1 MEFVANFTQS
11 QQDFAAKFDTGGGG
25 GGQDG
30 FSPIVDVT
38 TIDGGHRVTITDKQ
52 GAESFDVMDG
62 ETPEKGVDYWTEEDK
77 EEIAEQTQ
85 AQIDA
90 STYTKSQ
97 TETLITEKVSE
108 IVADAPEEFDTLKE
122 MSDWLTNH
130 AESAAAMNSAIQKNA
145 SDISALDDAKA
156 EKSAVT
162 AVTNDVNDIN
172 ATLYPENKN
181 LLKNTAISQTINGVT
196 FTVNPDKSVTCNG
209 TATENAFFVLGGT
222 THFSGSAIT
231 SGAPVGGGSKIW
243 SIQIYEMV
251 DGVET
256 IRANDYGEGNT
267 RTYTEGDYF
276 GKIVIRDG
284 QTVENLTFYP
294 MLRYADTDDTYA
306 PYKPTLWED
315 IAILKAELSALKA
328 QN

>member
-1 MEFVANFTQS
+1 MA
-11 QQDFAAKFDTGGGG
+11 DTMTEEKRKQIDVSGD
-25 GGQDG
+25 Q
-30 FSPIVDVT
+30 IVDAVEKIP
-38 TIDGGHRVTITDKQ
+38 TIEADIKTNAQNIAAVQSTVSQHTVSISSLNTNK
-52 GAESFDVMDG
+52 ANAADV
-62 ETPEKGVDYWTEEDK
+62 
-77 EEIAEQTQ
+77 
-85 AQIDA
+85 
-90 STYTKSQ
+90 YTKNQ
-97 TETLITEKVSE
+97 TDAAITAKVAE
-108 IVADAPEEFDTLKE
+108 IVAGAPEEFDTLKE

-130 AESAAAMNSAIQKNA
+130 AESAATMNSAIQKNA

-162 AVTNDVNDIN
+162 AVANDVNDIN

-231 SGAPVGGGSKIW
+231 SGAPVGGGSKVW

-256 IRANDYGEGNT
+256 IRVNDYGEGNT

-276 GKIVIRDG
+276 GKIVIREG
-284 QTVENLTFYP
+284 KTVENLTFYP
-294 MLRYADTDDTYA
+294 MLRRTSTDETYE
-306 PYKPTLWED
+306 PYKPTVTEQLATLTAE
-315 IAILKAELSALKA
+315 IAALKGV
-328 QN
+328 